1 MKTVSILLLATFLL
15 PHFPAMANEDPH
27 AALPDDLRQAVADFD
42 RAQLRSDEAELDRLL
57 ADDYVLYNSQGQVED
72 KRQFI
77 EDYRG
82 MRLEPFHVEDETVR
96 LLGDAVVMAGVATL
110 KGTDLASGQP
120 FTVRLRFSDIWCKR
134 DGRWQVAF
142 TQATRAP

>member
-1 MKTVSILLLATFLL
+1 
-15 PHFPAMANEDPH
+15 MANKDLH
-27 AALPDDLRQAVADFD
+27 ATLPDDLRQAVADFD
-42 RAQLRSDEAELDRLL
+42 RAQLHSDVAELERLL

-72 KRQFI
+72 KRRFI

-82 MRLEPFHVEDETVR
+82 MRLEPFHVEDETIR
-96 LLGDAVVMAGVATL
+96 LLGDAAVMAGVATL

-120 FTVRLRFSDIWCKR
+120 FTVRLRFSDIWRKR